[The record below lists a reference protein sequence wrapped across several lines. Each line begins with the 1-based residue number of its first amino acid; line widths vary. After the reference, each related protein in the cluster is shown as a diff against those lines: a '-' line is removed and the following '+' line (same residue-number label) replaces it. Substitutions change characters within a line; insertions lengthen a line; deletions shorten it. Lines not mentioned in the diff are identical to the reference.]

1 MQSVPTHNEYL
12 ETITIK
18 KGTIIIIDVNTK
30 DYQGRASVPDHFVPD
45 NRILVK
51 SLINGNY

>member
-51 SLINGNY
+51 PLINGNY